1 MNLKVSEPTCLPK
14 VLNLNS
20 SEFIS
25 KVSPSMI
32 RSVNPYKLVFFVVL
46 PPPLPVV
53 VVVPLLM
60 DFKKSFN
67 GVFSG
72 LGFTG
77 SDTSPNF
84 YLVLT
89 FLLTND
95 SVQEY
100 LDGFSSKGS
109 KGWIFEFQG
118 IHVNFV
124 NLKHWWHE
132 FLNYIWVQFNID
144 KSTFT
149 LLKVLFLFLL
159 LPSKVRCL
167 NSLRNNS

>member
-1 MNLKVSEPTCLPK
+1 
-14 VLNLNS
+14 
-20 SEFIS
+20 
-25 KVSPSMI
+25 MI

-46 PPPLPVV
+46 PPLVV
-53 VVVPLLM
+53 VAPLLM
-60 DFKKSFN
+60 DFKKSFK

-89 FLLTND
+89 LLLTND

-109 KGWIFEFQG
+109 KGRIFEF
-118 IHVNFV
+118 
-124 NLKHWWHE
+124 
-132 FLNYIWVQFNID
+132 
-144 KSTFT
+144 
-149 LLKVLFLFLL
+149 
-159 LPSKVRCL
+159 
-167 NSLRNNS
+167 